1 MKKTN
6 KIKNYSLKNARIGK
20 KKKVKG
26 FTLVE
31 LIVVIAIIGVLA
43 IVLIPNMLNYVKK
56 ARLTT
61 ANDAASKIGEQA
73 NLIAAEMEMDGKTLT
88 GTYYTAEFT
97 LSGDATTKDLFAT
110 KLSDAVPDLKKGSP
124 KVTITFDSTGQVSN
138 VVYRESATAA
148 YIGAYPTAVT
158 IEEIK
163 AADTAAKLNNLYNT
177 KAGVTENK
185 GGEGSSESEAVN
197 NP

>member
-6 KIKNYSLKNARIGK
+6 KIKNYSLKAARIGK

-88 GTYYTAEFT
+88 GTYSADFT
-97 LSGDATTKDLFAT
+97 LSGDAETKDLFAT

-163 AADTAAKLNNLYNT
+163 SADTAAKLNALYNK

-185 GGEGSSESEAVN
+185 GGEGSSESSSE